1 MDRMDK
7 RSGDNFEWFFGVV
20 EDRNDPLML
29 ARVRV
34 RAYGVHTNDKLK
46 LPTKDLPWAQVIMP
60 PNSSSINDIGWDGT
74 GLMQGTWVVGF
85 WLDENFQQPLIM
97 GTLHGIPQFRT
108 TPKMGFS
115 DPTPSA
121 EDGNASRYPTRSHE
135 PDTNRLSR
143 NDPDFPPGNPISRNE
158 GQTKRIPIAN
168 EQKNSANGEALW
180 DEPNAKYNAKYPNNH
195 VWQTEAGHIQEWDGT
210 PGSERIH
217 QYHKAGTH
225 YEIDAAGNK
234 QTRIVANNY
243 VIIAG
248 DDYVNIKG
256 TCNLTIDTDCRTYIK
271 GNWDIQV
278 DGNVTENI
286 KGTMTQTVDGTVQET
301 YKNNQT
307 TNITGTQKQYATSLI
322 DADAPRIDLN
332 KNR

>member
-7 RSGDNFEWFFGVV
+7 RLGDNFEWFFGVV

-143 NDPDFPPGNPISRNE
+143 NDPDFPPGNPISRNKIDRNI
-158 GQTKRIPIAN
+158 KRIRNLQSIDKAN
-168 EQKNSANGEALW
+168 ILSK
-180 DEPNAKYNAKYPNNH
+180 
-195 VWQTEAGHIQEWDGT
+195 
-210 PGSERIH
+210 
-217 QYHKAGTH
+217 HK
-225 YEIDAAGNK
+225 EK
-234 QTRIVANNY
+234 
-243 VIIAG
+243 
-248 DDYVNIKG
+248 
-256 TCNLTIDTDCRTYIK
+256 
-271 GNWDIQV
+271 
-278 DGNVTENI
+278 
-286 KGTMTQTVDGTVQET
+286 
-301 YKNNQT
+301 
-307 TNITGTQKQYATSLI
+307 
-322 DADAPRIDLN
+322 
-332 KNR
+332 